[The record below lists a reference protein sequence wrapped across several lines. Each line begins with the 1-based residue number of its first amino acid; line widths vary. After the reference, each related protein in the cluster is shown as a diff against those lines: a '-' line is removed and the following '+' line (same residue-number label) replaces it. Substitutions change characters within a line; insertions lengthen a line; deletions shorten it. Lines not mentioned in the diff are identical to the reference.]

1 MTKER
6 GGLEDNMHYTT
17 GNKCLVD
24 YSFASRPLE
33 FYLTA
38 KTVSTSKPGSGLVKL
53 EVSTRGNNIRVE
65 EESNL

>member
-6 GGLEDNMHYTT
+6 GGLEDNMHYTI

-38 KTVSTSKPGSGLVKL
+38 KTVATSKPGSGLG
-53 EVSTRGNNIRVE
+53 TR
-65 EESNL
+65 